1 MADIELSFGVKGG
14 ASGVTTELQKQLESI
29 ITSLNKNEIEIGVK
43 LNQKSLDALKAQI
56 AKLKE
61 LASNG
66 VVNPGFTKNPKSNPS
81 GDASKKMA
89 AQIATNRKMLR
100 SYVSAMDS
108 LQQSFVKAS
117 VKNSKTGQLG
127 ADYKKVAGMYKSMRT
142 EFQKMLSGEKGPITN
157 KLLNTSLSML
167 EKYKAKLIEV
177 QTLQRN
183 VLSGSTS
190 GGMTTPLT
198 QATQSVPKV
207 VGARTQKYLSQVQS
221 MYMDVEKQLSSF
233 LGSNRLYGS
242 DTIDSTINRAKQLQR
257 SLGSVMS
264 NTMSTSNFDLR
275 GFLASRKQFE
285 SFGRDMAAISKQN
298 L

>member
-1 MADIELSFGVKGG
+1 M
-14 ASGVTTELQKQLESI
+14 
-29 ITSLNKNEIEIGVK
+29 KN
-43 LNQKSLDALKAQI
+43 A
-56 AKLKE
+56 
-61 LASNG
+61 ASNSSVRG
-66 VVNPGFTKNPKSNPS
+66 STYTKSNS
-81 GDASKKMA
+81 NSASNSSAKKIA
-89 AQIATNRKMLR
+89 SEAATNLKMLR
-100 SYVSAMDS
+100 GYANAMDS
-108 LQQSFVKAS
+108 LHQSFVKAS
-117 VKNSKTGQLG
+117 LKNSQTGQLG
-127 ADYKKVAGMYKSMRT
+127 ADYKKVAGMYKNMRT
-142 EFQKMLSGEKGPITN
+142 EFQKMLNGEKGPITN

-190 GGMTTPLT
+190 GSMTTPLT